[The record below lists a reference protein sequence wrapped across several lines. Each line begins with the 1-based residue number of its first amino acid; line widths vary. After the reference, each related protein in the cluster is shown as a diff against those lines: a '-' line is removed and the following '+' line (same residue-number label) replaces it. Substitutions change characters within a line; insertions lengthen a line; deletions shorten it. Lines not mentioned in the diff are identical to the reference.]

1 MNLNKTKKYQHLF
14 FDLDNTLTRSRSPI
28 TSKMRERLQA
38 LEQDIVVITG
48 ASLEQLRSQLRLFNL
63 KEGQTFFN
71 SLTYSIL
78 LNF

>member
-1 MNLNKTKKYQHLF
+1 
-14 FDLDNTLTRSRSPI
+14 
-28 TSKMRERLQA
+28 MRERLQA